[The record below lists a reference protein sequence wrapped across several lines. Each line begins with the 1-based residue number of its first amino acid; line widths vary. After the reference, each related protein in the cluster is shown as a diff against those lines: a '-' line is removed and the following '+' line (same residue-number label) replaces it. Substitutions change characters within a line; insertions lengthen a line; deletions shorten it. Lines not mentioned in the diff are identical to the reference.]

1 MWAAPKTDADY
12 NIAVHVSG
20 SHYGANEML
29 QVLSVVIDGKH
40 YELSGP
46 TSSAKVAMR
55 GNGLLNP
62 GDYKAKL
69 TEDTHKTSFESIQE
83 YELLL
88 PDGTQRKFSVI
99 LQSE

>member
-1 MWAAPKTDADY
+1 MWASAKMDAADY

-20 SHYGANEML
+20 SHYGQNEL
-29 QVLSVVIDGKH
+29 FQVLSVVIDGKH
-40 YELSGP
+40 YELAGP
-46 TSSAKVAMR
+46 TSSAKAFMH

-88 PDGTQRKFSVI
+88 PDGTQRS
-99 LQSE
+99 SR